1 MSARAFRRGA
11 AAALVALAFV
21 CTGLPARAADRSE
34 KQICSKA
41 YVQGQRLRNKH
52 HLVEANKQF
61 LVCARDAC
69 PAVLRKDCVQ
79 WSVEALKAIPT
90 VVVEASDARGRD
102 LVDVHVTLDGQS
114 FVDRIDGR
122 AKAVDPGVH
131 TFTFETAGTSPIS
144 RRVVIHEA
152 EQNRHLHVIFPLG
165 KPAPSKPV
173 PASSRTPVAVYVLGG
188 VGLVGLGG
196 FTYMAVK
203 FDHQVG
209 ELDKCK
215 GHCAQSSVDAA
226 SRTRTLSFIPLG
238 IGVASL
244 GVAAYL
250 YFSNF
255 GNASG
260 DREQARLP
268 RFDVQPVRGGALT
281 SVRGRF

>member
-1 MSARAFRRGA
+1 MSSPALRRGA
-11 AAALVALAFV
+11 GAGLLAFALM
-21 CTGLPARAADRSE
+21 CTGLPARAGDRSE
-34 KQICSKA
+34 KQLCSQA

-52 HLVEANKQF
+52 RLVEANKQF

-69 PAVLRKDCVQ
+69 PTVLRKDCVQ
-79 WSVEALKAIPT
+79 WSVEAAKAIPT

-102 LVDVHVTLDGQS
+102 LVDVRVTLDGRS
-114 FVDRIDGR
+114 FVERIDGH
-122 AKAVDPGVH
+122 AMPVDPGVH
-131 TFTFETAGTSPIS
+131 TFTFETDGTSPIS
-144 RRVVIHEA
+144 RRMVIHEA
-152 EQNRHLHVIFPLG
+152 EQNRHLHVTFPIG
-165 KPAPSKPV
+165 RKAPPEQPHV
-173 PASSRTPVAVYVLGG
+173 SSGTPLAVYVLGG

-250 YFSNF
+250 YFSHQ
-255 GNASG
+255 GSAQR
-260 DREQARLP
+260 DAEQGRLP
-268 RFDVQPVRGGALT
+268 RLDVEPVHGGAVT
-281 SVRGRF
+281 SLCGRF